1 MPFQP
6 ARVHDFRM
14 LPVRDQ
20 AGEALRFVLGT
31 NTFWHKGKRY
41 VYGRRERPSWH
52 AYLYTR
58 AGVEVDCFWLSG
70 TMRVKVVCRDE
81 VLFMSRFMI
90 YRWCESAAAEE
101 EEESDNET
109 EEIPSSPP
117 GELAEEEDEEYD
129 SDEAPSSPLE

>member
-1 MPFQP
+1 MPLQP

-58 AGVEVDCFWLSG
+58 AEVEVDCFWLAG
-70 TMRVKVVCRDE
+70 TMRIKVVCRDE

-90 YRWCESAAAEE
+90 YRWCESTEAEE
-101 EEESDNET
+101 EEESDNDP

-117 GELAEEEDEEYD
+117 CELSEEEEEYD
-129 SDEAPSSPLE
+129 TDEAASSLDE

>member
-1 MPFQP
+1 
-6 ARVHDFRM
+6 M

-41 VYGRRERPSWH
+41 AYGRRERPSWH

-117 GELAEEEDEEYD
+117 GELAEEEEEEEYD
-129 SDEAPSSPLE
+129 TDEVPSSPLDE